1 MLARDGCGTRVLYN
15 GRVRRDVV
23 LILLLAVAAF
33 GIRTYPA
40 WSAVFTPAGV
50 SFLETDAW
58 YHVRLV
64 ENQVRN
70 FPWRVTNDPYAAPNG
85 QFVPIAP
92 LFDTLTATIVMVAHG
107 RDASTAE
114 VERIAA
120 ILPPVFGTLAVIA
133 VWALGRHLFDR
144 RAALIA
150 AALLTVLPGHFME
163 RTMLG
168 FVDHHAL
175 ESLLAMVVLL
185 AFTRGLMTP
194 SHMAGILA
202 GVSLGLYL
210 LAWGSGALLIAIL
223 GAWLLA
229 YAFLPRSYQ
238 DLAAAALLTG
248 TASVVSLVLVLAF
261 QDPAMHRY
269 GSQVFGLLALATVAF
284 AILIAARNPVAL
296 PARAVV
302 LGSIAIVAAI
312 ATIVLV
318 VFARN
323 LFQELLIDVG
333 RLAPDPMRMGVLEAR
348 PLFRYAVNWSWQQ
361 PWVFFRTGF
370 FVGVIALVPF
380 AFRIWRQRKPA
391 DLLLWAF
398 AMAML
403 IATIGQN
410 RFGYYLVP
418 AFAVLGGW
426 LAMELLDWAGVPHAA
441 NAKPTPRTRMPFAR
455 EVAVIAI
462 AGGMFAPNLAP
473 AVLLAERRS
482 NFPIYWRDTMEW
494 LRDNTPSPFSASGG
508 DAFYY
513 ARYQSPLPLADHTVL
528 NWWDQGYWL
537 IQQARRVP
545 VANPTQALATS
556 VANFYTATDEATA
569 VAIARAERS
578 RYVLSD
584 FELPFRRAVDGSIL
598 GRFQTIVNW
607 TGQSHDRFYEV
618 AYRRQGSEWVPV
630 WIFHEPYYR
639 AMAFRLS
646 VLGGQGTTPVNTTSV
661 VTLANR
667 VDENGVRFREVVG
680 QQTYLTYDEA
690 VRAAV
695 VARDA
700 IVVGLDPWQS
710 AFPLEPLKSLV
721 QVHAAR
727 TPDQELA
734 HAPWVRVFEVR

>member
-1 MLARDGCGTRVLYN
+1 MA
-15 GRVRRDVV
+15 RVRRDVV
-23 LILLLAVAAF
+23 LVLLLAVAAF

-40 WSAVFTPAGV
+40 WDAVFTPAGV

-70 FPWRVTNDPYAAPNG
+70 FPWRLTDDPYAAPTG

-92 LFDTLTATIVMVAHG
+92 LFDTITATMVMVAHG
-107 RDASTAE
+107 RDATAAE

-120 ILPPVFGTLAVIA
+120 FMPPVFGTLAVVVAWA
-133 VWALGRHLFDR
+133 VGRRLFDR
-144 RAALIA
+144 RAGLIA
-150 AALLTVLPGHFME
+150 AGLLTVLPGHFME

-175 ESLLAMVVLL
+175 EALLAMVVVLC
-185 AFTRGLMTP
+185 FTRGLMKRTP
-194 SHMAGILA
+194 MAGALA

-210 LAWGSGALLIAIL
+210 LAWGSGALLVAII
-223 GAWLLA
+223 GGWLIA
-229 YAFLPRSYQ
+229 YAAIARTY
-238 DLAAAALLTG
+238 DELADAALLTG
-248 TASVVSLVLVLAF
+248 FASVVSFLLVVAF

-269 GSQVFGLLALATVAF
+269 GSQIFGLLGLAAAAF
-284 AILIAARNPVAL
+284 ATAIAARHPTAL
-296 PARAVV
+296 PGRTVVFGSVAVV
-302 LGSIAIVAAI
+302 GVI

-318 VFARN
+318 SFAPG
-323 LFQELLIDVG
+323 LFRELLIDVG

-348 PLFRYAVNWSWQQ
+348 PLFRYSGNWSWLQ
-361 PWVFFRTGF
+361 PWLFFRTGF
-370 FVGVIALVPF
+370 FIGIIALAAF
-380 AFRIWRQRKPA
+380 AFRIWKHRAPA
-391 DLLLWAF
+391 DLLLWVF
-398 AMAML
+398 AMTML

-410 RFGYYLVP
+410 RFGYYLVT

-441 NAKPTPRTRMPFAR
+441 DPQPAPRTRMPFAR
-455 EVAVIAI
+455 EAAVIAI

-482 NFPIYWRDTMEW
+482 NFPIYWRAAMEW
-494 LRDNTPSPFSASGG
+494 LRDNTPSPFGANGG

-513 ARYQSPLPLADHTVL
+513 ARYPSPVPVADHTVL
-528 NWWDQGYWL
+528 NWWDQGYWI

-545 VANPTQALATS
+545 VANPTQARATR
-556 VANFYTATDEATA
+556 VAEFYTATDEATA
-569 VAIARAERS
+569 LAIARTERS
-578 RYVLSD
+578 RYVLAD
-584 FELPFRRAVDGSIL
+584 FELPFRRASDGSIL
-598 GRFQTIVNW
+598 GRFQTIANW

-618 AYRRQGSEWVPV
+618 AYRRDGSTWVPV

-646 VLGGQGTTPVNTTSV
+646 ALGGHGTTPVNTTSV
-661 VTLANR
+661 LMLVDR

-680 QQTYLTYDEA
+680 QQTYLTHDAA
-690 VRAAV
+690 VRAAI
-695 VARDA
+695 ASPDA

-710 AFPLEPLKSLV
+710 AFPLEPLKSFV

-727 TPDQELA
+727 TPEQDPT
-734 HAPWVRVFEVR
+734 HAPWVRVFELR